1 MIASM
6 LITDTGNLKQTIEM
20 RTAQHSVWEAH
31 LQYKITENLLLVVP
45 LFFLF
50 IFRRFFIYFKE
61 ETS

>member
-6 LITDTGNLKQTIEM
+6 LITDTSNLKQTIEM

-31 LQYKITENLLLVVP
+31 WQYKIPENLLLVFS

-50 IFRRFFIYFKE
+50 IFRRFFYFKE